1 MEYIELS
8 KNWGVRGGHTQEAQ
22 SKKGC
27 SRKRH
32 HHFRGAVLISEE
44 DFLGPSGRGNWLLET

>member
-8 KNWGVRGGHTQEAQ
+8 KNWAVRGGHTQEAQ

-27 SRKRH
+27 SRKTH

-44 DFLGPSGRGNWLLET
+44 DFLGPSGRGNWLL